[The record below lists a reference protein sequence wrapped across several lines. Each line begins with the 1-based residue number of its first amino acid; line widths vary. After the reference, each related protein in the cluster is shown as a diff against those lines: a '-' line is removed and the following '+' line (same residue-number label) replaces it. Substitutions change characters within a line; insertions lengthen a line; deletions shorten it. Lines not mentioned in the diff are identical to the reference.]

1 MNEQQVKRISR
12 QQKASNKRNG
22 KLQQVQKH
30 YRDKAKQ
37 SEEEKFKKLKLVI
50 NLSSDNTNKKL
61 AREYVGPINDQ
72 DITGVFKEGKT
83 AKEKLSDFLHL
94 C

>member
-1 MNEQQVKRISR
+1 M
-12 QQKASNKRNG
+12 
-22 KLQQVQKH
+22 
-30 YRDKAKQ
+30 
-37 SEEEKFKKLKLVI
+37 I

-72 DITGVFKEGKT
+72 DIAGVFKEGNT